1 MPTLFSAADPEDGWR
16 QVCAHLLANQSECFE
31 AIVAIQNPLKIHGDW
46 RTRFNPQA
54 VSAVGDRIADV
65 ANTIFPLK
73 TRLNTTSRIALY
85 SRYRSAYERRKHRHQ
100 GVWGTYFHRLISFG
114 TSNLN
119 QLERAIASMS
129 SWEHNHKAVVVLHTS
144 SAETDGV
151 RTRGGPCLQ
160 YVQLNC
166 PDFHNVNLLAVYRNH
181 DYFNKA
187 LGNFIGLARLLDY
200 VAAETNRKPGSL
212 TCVSAHAYFDV
223 SRASMHAL
231 LAR

>member
-1 MPTLFSAADPEDGWR
+1 M
-16 QVCAHLLANQSECFE
+16 
-31 AIVAIQNPLKIHGDW
+31 
-46 RTRFNPQA
+46 
-54 VSAVGDRIADV
+54 IADV

-73 TRLNTTSRIALY
+73 TRQNTTSRIGLY
-85 SRYRSAYERRKHRHQ
+85 ARYNAAYERRKHRHQ
-100 GVWGTYFHRLISFG
+100 GIWGTYFHRLISFG
-114 TSNLN
+114 ASNLN

-160 YVQLNC
+160 YIQFNC
-166 PDFHNVNLLAVYRNH
+166 PDPDNINLLAVYRNH

-187 LGNFIGLARLLDY
+187 FGNFIGLARLLDF
-200 VAAETNRKPGSL
+200 VATETNRTPGKL

-223 SRASMHAL
+223 SRASMQAL